1 MQDEDTSK
9 SGLGRRLLYYGGSVT
24 GVVLLVLLAI
34 WNRNPAGSK
43 PLTGPETP
51 SDPPAIVLDPDNP
64 TGDLR
69 APPDCVAVLRGVKV
83 GTFVPPVASDVDDDH
98 LQAGGEGRARGD
110 VQEIRRPSPC
120 GSPPRGSSNNPS
132 SFRESGLAIHS
143 GHFVE
148 TDWLETATPVEE
160 VVAHI
165 RYVEAE
171 PTAAPSAI
179 PQNP

>member
-34 WNRNPAGSK
+34 WNRNPTGSK

-64 TGDLR
+64 TGDPP
-69 APPDCVAVLRGVKV
+69 APPDRVAVLRGVKV
-83 GTFVPPVASDVDDDH
+83 GTFVSGWRVMSMTITSKPEVKGALAVMFRKGPKTFA
-98 LQAGGEGRARGD
+98 LWIAPKGQLNTPAPFETERQA
-110 VQEIRRPSPC
+110 IY
-120 GSPPRGSSNNPS
+120 
-132 SFRESGLAIHS
+132 S